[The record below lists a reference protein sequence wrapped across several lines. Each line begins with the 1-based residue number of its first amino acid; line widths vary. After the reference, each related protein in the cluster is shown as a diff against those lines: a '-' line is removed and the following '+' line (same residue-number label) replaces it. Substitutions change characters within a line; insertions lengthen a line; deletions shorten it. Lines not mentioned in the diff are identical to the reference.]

1 MRNLSMII
9 EQLGKTLKAK
19 GLTIATAESCTAGA
33 IGAAIASVDGASEY
47 FRGGI
52 ICYATDI
59 KVSLLEVSQET
70 IDKYGVV
77 SRETVLAMNRG
88 VRKKLNADVAISISG
103 YAGASGGDSFT
114 PNGTIWICVGA
125 EGREEK
131 TVCLNVT
138 ESRSR
143 NLEAAVQKAL
153 DLCVEYLTS
162 L

>member
-1 MRNLSMII
+1 MMVMMNLY
-9 EQLGKTLKAK
+9 ELGKTLKAK

-59 KVSLLEVSQET
+59 KVSLLEVPQET
-70 IDKYGVV
+70 MDKYGVV

-88 VRKKLNADVAISISG
+88 VRRRLAADVAISISG
-103 YAGASGGDSFT
+103 YAGANGGDSFV